1 MHPTGDDKLFVHF
14 HLVGNILNFLH
25 YFFLDA
31 RVIYK
36 CVISKYVGLF

>member
-1 MHPTGDDKLFVHF
+1 MHPTGDDILSVHF
-14 HLVGNILNFLH
+14 HLVGNILNFH
-25 YFFLDA
+25 YFFLNA